1 MNGTLHPRFD
11 NDIMWIR
18 KGDDYMT
25 DSEKLDLLIA
35 KVITIDDKVGTLD
48 DKFGTFEDKFDT
60 LTGEVGILTGK
71 VETLEGK
78 VGTLTGKVE
87 TLEGE
92 VGTLTSKVET
102 LEHDVPG
109 LKEQMIKS
117 TKELKTMDKAILD
130 EIERVHDILNKHK
143 SDKNAHITLLRY
155 E

>member
-1 MNGTLHPRFD
+1 MKYTNGTLHPRFD

-48 DKFGTFEDKFDT
+48 DKFGTLNDKFGTFEDKFDL
-60 LTGEVGILTGK
+60 LTDEVGTLKGK

-87 TLEGE
+87 TLEHN
-92 VGTLTSKVET
+92 VS
-102 LEHDVPG
+102 G
-109 LKEQMIKS
+109 LKEQTIKS

-143 SDKNAHITLLRY
+143 SDKNAHMTLLRY

>member
-1 MNGTLHPRFD
+1 MKYTNGTLHPRFD

-35 KVITIDDKVGTLD
+35 KVITIDDKVGTLE
-48 DKFGTFEDKFDT
+48 DKFGTFEDKFDL
-60 LTGEVGILTGK
+60 LTDE
-71 VETLEGK
+71 
-78 VGTLTGKVE
+78 VGTLTGRVE
-87 TLEGE
+87 P
-92 VGTLTSKVET
+92 
-102 LEHDVPG
+102 LEHNVSG
-109 LKEQMIKS
+109 LKEQTIKS

-143 SDKNAHITLLRY
+143 SDKNAHMTLLRY

>member
-1 MNGTLHPRFD
+1 MKYTNGTLHPRFD

-35 KVITIDDKVGTLD
+35 KVITIDDKVGTLE
-48 DKFGTFEDKFDT
+48 DKFGTFEDKFDL
-60 LTGEVGILTGK
+60 LTDEVGTLTGK

-78 VGTLTGKVE
+78 VGTLTGR
-87 TLEGE
+87 
-92 VGTLTSKVET
+92 VET
-102 LEHDVPG
+102 LEHNVSG
-109 LKEQMIKS
+109 LKEQTIKS

-143 SDKNAHITLLRY
+143 SDKNAHMTLLRY